1 MALKSLIQRLLDS
14 RTTAAE
20 AANAS
25 IPLYSKT
32 SQYVQGTKTEED
44 FSAVAPFDCFVTA
57 NVNSAQTSTSGL
69 CSCGIKVNGANINR
83 SNTYFPTG
91 SVWFDRGAFVK
102 KGDLVTVSF
111 NPWSETMIGT
121 QFTIFFHKLIGGG
134 YNSIVWRTLSCL
146 RALSNFSQRSF
157 CKVKS
162 LGFLNSV
169 LRLSAMAQTFLA
181 QAPRTSLAMLHRAT
195 AGRLLG
201 AIQAQSQLLKFK
213 SIMGKWHLLPSSTE
227 TPLGVVSA
235 VTSKKEPLLNSYAE
249 AETHRI
255 IPFGS
260 TKQVQTLNLL
270 STGGALC

>member
-1 MALKSLIQRLLDS
+1 MALLKSLIQRLLDS
-14 RTTAAE
+14 RTTPEE
-20 AANAS
+20 AGHSAMPSATKTTFLSKDEAVGSWGTLNAGTAPADGYLFVNAS
-25 IPLYSKT
+25 A
-32 SQYVQGTKTEED
+32 ED
-44 FSAVAPFDCFVTA
+44 STNSEVRAQLGNLFHV
-57 NVNSAQTSTSGL
+57 SAQAPAPKGL
-69 CSCGIKVNGANINR
+69 GVTIPMSKGA
-83 SNTYFPTG
+83 SYT
-91 SVWFDRGAFVK
+91 VEGAFVSHI
-102 KGDLVTVSF
+102 TVGF
-111 NPWSETMIGT
+111 V
-121 QFTIFFHKLIGGG
+121 KAIGGG
-134 YNSIVWRTLSCL
+134 YNRLVWRTLSCL